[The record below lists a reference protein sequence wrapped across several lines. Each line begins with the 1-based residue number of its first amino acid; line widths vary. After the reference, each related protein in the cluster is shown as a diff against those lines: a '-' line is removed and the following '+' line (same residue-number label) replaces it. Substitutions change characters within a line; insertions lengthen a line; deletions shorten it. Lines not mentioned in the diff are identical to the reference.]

1 MTITMNK
8 TRILSLIF
16 LLLLNAPAFSQQ
28 NYRIA
33 FKIKGIH
40 DTTCLIANYYGNG
53 TYIKDTVNIDPS
65 GRCIYNTPA
74 STPKGIYIFVITDKL
89 HFDFIIN
96 NDQKFSLE
104 TEISDLTGKMVISGS
119 PENSL
124 FYEYLDYNKKK
135 FDEIQSIQKEVKN
148 LHAADSLAAFKRVNE
163 INQEIII
170 YKLDLIKRYP
180 GSFMAFML
188 NAMKEPAIPLAGP
201 EGKETGPE
209 ISAQYYSRHFWDDTD
224 FTDDRLLRTP
234 VFHNKLQKYF
244 DKILPQEPDTLIK
257 EIDRLIR
264 EAAPNQEMFKY
275 LIWFTTYHYENSE
288 IMGFDKIF
296 VHLVDTY
303 YVTGK
308 TPWLTQAI
316 LERIIKK
323 ANQLRPILIGQKAPN
338 MIMTDTSNKLVSMH
352 NIESKYLLLLFW
364 DPGCGHCEQEIPKIR
379 SFYDQFKDIYGL
391 QILAVCSDTSLVK
404 WKSQI
409 RKKNMTWINV
419 DGPRTLTGDF
429 HEQYNIS
436 QTPVIYILNSRKEII
451 AKNLSADQV
460 PLFMKRY
467 TELYPGQ

>member
-1 MTITMNK
+1 MTVSTNK
-8 TRILSLIF
+8 TRILTALLI
-16 LLLLNAPAFSQQ
+16 LLLNASSFSQQ

-53 TYIKDTVNIDPS
+53 TYIKDTVKIDQS
-65 GRCIYNTPA
+65 GRCLYNTSA
-74 STPKGIYIFVITDKL
+74 STPKGMYIFVITDKV

-96 NDQKFSLE
+96 SDQRFSME
-104 TEISDLTGKMVISGS
+104 TEISDLTGKMVVAGS
-119 PENSL
+119 AENSL
-124 FYEYLDYNKKK
+124 FYEYLAYNKKK
-135 FDEIQSIQKEVKN
+135 FDEIQAIQKELKN
-148 LHAADSLAAFKRVNE
+148 LHAADSVAGLKRVSE
-163 INQEIII
+163 INQEIIA
-170 YKLDLIKRYP
+170 YKLDLIRKHP
-180 GSFMAFML
+180 GSFMAFMM
-188 NAMKEPAIPLAGP
+188 NAMKEPAIASPGADVT
-201 EGKETGPE
+201 ESNY
-209 ISAQYYSRHFWDDTD
+209 SATAEYYACHFWDDTD

-234 VFHNKLQKYF
+234 VFHTKLQKYF
-244 DKILPQEPDTLIK
+244 DKVLFQDPDTLIM
-257 EIDRLIR
+257 EIDRLITESR
-264 EAAPNQEMFKY
+264 SNLEMFKY

-288 IMGFDKIF
+288 IMGFDEIF

-308 TPWLTQAI
+308 TPWLNQAVI
-316 LERIIKK
+316 ERIIKK

-352 NIESKYLLLLFW
+352 NIDSKYLILLFW
-364 DPGCGHCEQEIPKIR
+364 DPDCGHCEQEIPKLR
-379 SFYDQFKDIYGL
+379 NFYEQYKDIYGL
-391 QILAVCSDTSLVK
+391 KILGVCSDTSLVK

-419 DGPRTLTGDF
+419 DGPRTLTGNF

-451 AKNLSADQV
+451 AKNLNADQV

-467 TELYPGQ
+467 TEIYPEQ